1 MTTHKEKLV
10 FPNYIFEIN
19 DIDISDV
26 YVEYELYD
34 MEITSWK
41 DGKKQ
46 EPEIYPQMT
55 IELTGKYNNQEIYF
69 GFDLKKGLKHLNRF
83 KKDEMVE
90 ISDLV
95 VEGETFMVNLE
106 GKTTSVFLNRPT
118 NTKEDMYKE
127 ITNFYVLKLKK
138 NHFLFKV
145 QIPTERVFAYF
156 EVHFKE

>member
-1 MTTHKEKLV
+1 
-10 FPNYIFEIN
+10 
-19 DIDISDV
+19 
-26 YVEYELYD
+26 
-34 MEITSWK
+34 
-41 DGKKQ
+41 
-46 EPEIYPQMT
+46 
-55 IELTGKYNNQEIYF
+55 
-69 GFDLKKGLKHLNRF
+69 
-83 KKDEMVE
+83 
-90 ISDLV
+90 
-95 VEGETFMVNLE
+95 MVNLE